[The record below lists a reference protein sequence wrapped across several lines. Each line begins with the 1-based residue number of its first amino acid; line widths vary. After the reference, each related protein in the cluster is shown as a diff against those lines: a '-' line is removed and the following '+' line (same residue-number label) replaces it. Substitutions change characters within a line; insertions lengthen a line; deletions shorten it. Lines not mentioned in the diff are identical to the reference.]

1 MAWSRTLVVSR
12 EEANKQF
19 FLDRYRMLGHRL
31 TGDEKTPQ
39 AIRVNTIKTGVAEII
54 ETLTSLGVKLTK
66 IPYLDHGYVAEEA
79 GFSLGASIEYLLGL
93 YSLQESASQFA
104 AQTLAPS
111 SGDKV
116 LDMCAAPGGKTTQI
130 AAYMGNR
137 GLLYAV
143 DADRDRVYALE
154 NNLERCG
161 VMNSLVYHGDVT
173 TLELG
178 TRFSKVLL
186 DAPCSGNYVTDP
198 SWFGKRSIEDVHR
211 NSETQRRLLSTAM
224 RYLEPGGV
232 LLYATCSLEP
242 EENEL
247 NMEWLLRNH
256 EVSLEEI
263 NGPGEKG
270 LTEVFGQHISE
281 EISKCHRFWPDTN
294 NTQGF
299 FLAKVVKR

>member
-1 MAWSRTLVVSR
+1 MVVSR

-39 AIRVNTIKTGVAEII
+39 VIRVNTVKTSDAELLK
-54 ETLTSLGVKLTK
+54 TLTGLGVKLAK
-66 IPYLDHGYVAEEA
+66 VPYLDHGYVADES
-79 GFSLGASIEYLLGL
+79 GFSLGASTEYLLGL
-93 YSLQESASQFA
+93 YSLQESASQYA

-111 SGDKV
+111 AGDTV

-130 AAYMGNR
+130 AAIMGNR

-143 DADRDRVYALE
+143 DADMGRIYALE

-161 VMNSLVYHGDVT
+161 VDNCLVYHGDAT
-173 TLELG
+173 SLDLG

-198 SWFGKRSIEDVHR
+198 SWFRNRSIMDVQR
-211 NSETQRRLLSTAM
+211 NAETQRKLLIAAM
-224 RYLEPGGV
+224 RRLEPGGT

-256 EVSLEEI
+256 HVTLVEI
-263 NGPGEKG
+263 SGPGERG
-270 LTEVFGQHISE
+270 LTEVFGQKLGE
-281 EISKCHRFWPDTN
+281 ELSKCHRFWPDTN
-294 NTQGF
+294 HTQGF
-299 FLAKVVKR
+299 FLAKVVKS

>member
-12 EEANKQF
+12 EEANKRF

-39 AIRVNTIKTGVAEII
+39 TIRVNTIKSSDAEVL

-66 IPYLDHGYVAEEA
+66 IPYLDHGYVAEES

-93 YSLQESASQFA
+93 FSLQESASQFA
-104 AQTLAPS
+104 AQTLAPNA
-111 SGDKV
+111 GDTV
-116 LDMCAAPGGKTTQI
+116 IDMCAAPGGKTTQI
-130 AAYMGNR
+130 SAYMGNR

-143 DADRDRVYALE
+143 DADRERIYALE

-161 VMNSLVYHGDVT
+161 VMNSLVYHGDVN

-178 TRFSKVLL
+178 TQFSKVLL
-186 DAPCSGNYVTDP
+186 DAPCSGNYVTD
-198 SWFGKRSIEDVHR
+198 SNWFRKRSIEDVHR
-211 NSETQRRLLSTAM
+211 NAKYQRGLLSTAM

-247 NMEWLLRNH
+247 NMEWLLSNH
-256 EVSLEEI
+256 EAFLEEI
-263 NGPGEKG
+263 DGPGEKG
-270 LTEVFGQHISE
+270 LTEVFGQKLDV
-281 EISKCHRFWPDTN
+281 EISKCHRFWP
-294 NTQGF
+294 NTMQSQGF

>member
-1 MAWSRTLVVSR
+1 LVVSR
-12 EEANKQF
+12 EETNKQF
-19 FLDRYRMLGHRL
+19 FLDRYRMLGQRL

-39 AIRVNTIKTGVAEII
+39 AIRVNTIKTSDAEII
-54 ETLTSLGVKLTK
+54 ETLTSLGVKLTRLS
-66 IPYLDHGYVAEEA
+66 YLDHGYVVEESE
-79 GFSLGASIEYLLGL
+79 FSLGASIEYLLGL
-93 YSLQESASQFA
+93 FSLQESASQFA
-104 AQTLAPS
+104 AQTLAPNA
-111 SGDKV
+111 GDTV

-143 DADRDRVYALE
+143 DADRERIYALE

-161 VMNSLVYHGDVT
+161 VENSLVYHGDVT
-173 TLELG
+173 SLDLEI
-178 TRFSKVLL
+178 RFSKVLL

-211 NSETQRRLLSTAM
+211 NAEIQRRLLSTAM
-224 RYLEPGGV
+224 RYLEPGGT

-247 NMEWLLRNH
+247 NIEWLLSSH
-256 EVSLEEI
+256 EVFLEEI
-263 NGPGEKG
+263 DGPGERG
-270 LTEVFGQHISE
+270 LTEVFGQRLGE
-281 EISKCHRFWPDTN
+281 EISKCHRFWPNMTH
-294 NTQGF
+294 TQGF

>member
-1 MAWSRTLVVSR
+1 LVVSR
-12 EEANKQF
+12 EETNKQF
-19 FLDRYRMLGHRL
+19 FLNRYRMLGHRL
-31 TGDEKTPQ
+31 TGDESTPQ
-39 AIRVNTIKTGVAEII
+39 AIRVNTVKTSDAKLL
-54 ETLTSLGVKLTK
+54 ETLTGLGVKLVK
-66 IPYLDHGYVAEEA
+66 VPYLDHGYIVEES

-93 YSLQESASQFA
+93 YSLQESASQYA

-111 SGDKV
+111 AGDTV

-143 DADRDRVYALE
+143 DADMKRTYALE

-161 VMNSLVYHGDVT
+161 VENSLVYHGDAT
-173 TLELG
+173 SLDLG
-178 TRFSKVLL
+178 TQFSKVLL

-198 SWFGKRSIEDVHR
+198 SWFRNRGIMDVNR
-211 NSETQRRLLSTAM
+211 NAETQRTLLSAAV
-224 RYLEPGGV
+224 RRLEPVGT

-247 NMEWLLRNH
+247 NIQWLLSNH
-256 EVSLEEI
+256 DVNLLEI
-263 NGPGEKG
+263 RGPGERG
-270 LTEVFGQHISE
+270 LTEVFGQKLSE
-281 EISKCHRFWPDTN
+281 ELSKCHRFWPDTN
-294 NTQGF
+294 HTQGF

>member
-12 EEANKQF
+12 EETGKQF

-39 AIRVNTIKTGVAEII
+39 AIRVNTIKTSDAEIV
-54 ETLTSLGVKLTK
+54 ETLTSLGVKLTRV
-66 IPYLDHGYVAEEA
+66 PYLDHGYVVEES

-93 YSLQESASQFA
+93 YSLQETASQFA
-104 AQTLAPS
+104 TQTLAPNA
-111 SGDKV
+111 GDVV

-130 AAYMGNR
+130 AAYMGNK

-143 DADRDRVYALE
+143 DVDRRRVYALE

-161 VMNSLVYHGDVT
+161 VENGLVYHGDVT
-173 TLELG
+173 SLDLG

-198 SWFGKRSIEDVHR
+198 GWFRKRSIEDVHR
-211 NSETQRRLLSTAM
+211 NAETQRRLLTAAV
-224 RYLEPGGV
+224 RHLEPGGT

-247 NMEWLLRNH
+247 NMEWLLSNH
-256 EVSLEEI
+256 EVTLEEI
-263 NGPGEKG
+263 DGPGEKG
-270 LTEVFGQHISE
+270 LTEVFGQRLSE
-281 EISKCHRFWPDTN
+281 EISKCHRFWPNITH
-294 NTQGF
+294 TQGF

>member
-1 MAWSRTLVVSR
+1 LVVSR

-39 AIRVNTIKTGVAEII
+39 VIRVNTVKTSDAELLK
-54 ETLTSLGVKLTK
+54 TLTGLGVKLAK
-66 IPYLDHGYVAEEA
+66 VPYLDHGYVAEE
-79 GFSLGASIEYLLGL
+79 
-93 YSLQESASQFA
+93 SQYA

-111 SGDKV
+111 AGDTV

-130 AAYMGNR
+130 AAIMGNR

-143 DADRDRVYALE
+143 DADMGRIYALE

-161 VMNSLVYHGDVT
+161 VDNCLVYHGDAT
-173 TLELG
+173 SLDLG

-198 SWFGKRSIEDVHR
+198 SWFRNRSIMDVQR
-211 NSETQRRLLSTAM
+211 NAETQRKLLIAAM
-224 RYLEPGGV
+224 RRLEPGGT

-256 EVSLEEI
+256 HVTLVEI
-263 NGPGEKG
+263 SGPGERG
-270 LTEVFGQHISE
+270 LTEVFGQKLGE
-281 EISKCHRFWPDTN
+281 ELSKCHRFWPDTN
-294 NTQGF
+294 HTQGF
-299 FLAKVVKR
+299 FLAKVVKT

>member
-1 MAWSRTLVVSR
+1 MAWSGTLVVSR

-39 AIRVNTIKTGVAEII
+39 AIRVNAVKTSDAELL
-54 ETLTSLGVKLTK
+54 ETLTSLGVKLVK
-66 IPYLDHGYVAEEA
+66 VPYLDHGYVVEES

-93 YSLQESASQFA
+93 FSLQESASQFA

-111 SGDKV
+111 AGDTV

-130 AAYMGNR
+130 AAYMRNR

-143 DADRDRVYALE
+143 DAERERVYALE

-161 VMNSLVYHGDVT
+161 VDNSLVYHGDVT
-173 TLELG
+173 RLDLE

-198 SWFGKRSIEDVHR
+198 RWFRNRKIEDVNR
-211 NSETQRRLLSTAM
+211 NAETQRTLLSTAV
-224 RYLEPGGV
+224 RYLKPGGT

-247 NMEWLLRNH
+247 NIQWLLSNH

-263 NGPGEKG
+263 DGPGEKG
-270 LTEVFGQHISE
+270 LTEVFGQKLSE
-281 EISKCHRFWPDTN
+281 ETSKCHRLWPDIN
-294 NTQGF
+294 HTQGF
-299 FLAKVVKR
+299 FLAKVVNR

>member
-1 MAWSRTLVVSR
+1 MVVSR
-12 EEANKQF
+12 EETNKQF
-19 FLDRYRMLGHRL
+19 FLDRYRMLGQRL

-39 AIRVNTIKTGVAEII
+39 AIRVNTIKTSDAEII
-54 ETLTSLGVKLTK
+54 ETLTSLGVKLTRLS
-66 IPYLDHGYVAEEA
+66 YLDHGYVVEESE
-79 GFSLGASIEYLLGL
+79 FSLGASIEYLLGL
-93 YSLQESASQFA
+93 FSLQESASQFA
-104 AQTLAPS
+104 AQTLAPNA
-111 SGDKV
+111 GDTV

-143 DADRDRVYALE
+143 DADRERIYALE

-161 VMNSLVYHGDVT
+161 VENSLVYHGDVT
-173 TLELG
+173 SLDLEI
-178 TRFSKVLL
+178 RFSKVLL

-211 NSETQRRLLSTAM
+211 NAEIQRRLLSTAM
-224 RYLEPGGV
+224 RYLEPGGT

-247 NMEWLLRNH
+247 NIEWLLSSH
-256 EVSLEEI
+256 EVFLEEI
-263 NGPGEKG
+263 DGPGERG
-270 LTEVFGQHISE
+270 LTEVFGQRLGE
-281 EISKCHRFWPDTN
+281 EISKCHRFWPNMTH
-294 NTQGF
+294 TQGF

>member
-1 MAWSRTLVVSR
+1 LSRTLVVSR

-19 FLDRYRMLGHRL
+19 FLNRYRMLGHRL

-39 AIRVNTIKTGVAEII
+39 AIRVNTIKTSDAEIM
-54 ETLTSLGVKLTK
+54 ETLTSLGVKLAK
-66 IPYLDHGYVAEEA
+66 VPYLDLGYVVEES

-93 YSLQESASQFA
+93 FSLQESASQYV
-104 AQTLAPS
+104 AQTLAPNA
-111 SGDKV
+111 GDTV

-143 DADRDRVYALE
+143 DADMGRVYALE

-161 VMNSLVYHGDVT
+161 VNNSLVYRGDVT
-173 TLELG
+173 SLDLG
-178 TRFSKVLL
+178 TRFSKALL

-198 SWFGKRSIEDVHR
+198 GWFGKRSIEDVYR
-211 NSETQRRLLSTAM
+211 NAETQRMLLSAAV
-224 RYLEPGGV
+224 RQLEPGGV

-242 EENEL
+242 EENEF
-247 NMEWLLRNH
+247 NIQWLLSNH
-256 EVSLEEI
+256 ELSLEEI
-263 NGPGEKG
+263 NGPGENG
-270 LTEVFGQHISE
+270 LTDVFGQNLSE

-294 NTQGF
+294 HTQGF